1 MTPPFN
7 VNQLMFIG
15 LNLTQLPQSQTRN
28 LFFIECDCLIQID
41 AYHTLNIR
49 NLIVK
54 SDAITMADEKV
65 ESLLKGNT
73 LRVYW
78 HLLKTQNGSVGAR
91 ETQRALKF
99 SSPAL
104 AVYHLDKLEEL
115 GLAEKTMNG
124 EYRLVKAVNVGVL
137 KQFVRF
143 GALML
148 PRHFFY
154 ATMFTTLLVFFVFQV
169 KRIDF
174 NSSFALVITILATTV
189 AWYETLRVWRQKP

>member
-1 MTPPFN
+1 M
-7 VNQLMFIG
+7 
-15 LNLTQLPQSQTRN
+15 SEEK
-28 LFFIECDCLIQID
+28 IES
-41 AYHTLNIR
+41 A
-49 NLIVK
+49 
-54 SDAITMADEKV
+54 
-65 ESLLKGNT
+65 LKGNT

-78 HLLKTQNGSVGAR
+78 FLLRTPNGSVGAR

-104 AVYHLDKLEEL
+104 AVYHLDKLAEL
-115 GLAEKTMNG
+115 GLAEKMNG

-154 ATMFTTLLVFFVFQV
+154 ATMFTTLLVFYLVQFRRV
-169 KRIDF
+169 DF
-174 NSSFALVITILATTV
+174 YSTFALVVVILATALT
-189 AWYETLRVWRQKP
+189 WYETLRVWRQKP

>member
-1 MTPPFN
+1 MRHCSLRG
-7 VNQLMFIG
+7 V
-15 LNLTQLPQSQTRN
+15 SK
-28 LFFIECDCLIQID
+28 IQICS
-41 AYHTLNIR
+41 YHILNST
-49 NLIVK
+49 NPLVK
-54 SDAITMADEKV
+54 RGSLVVSDEKV

-78 HLLKTQNGSVGAR
+78 YLLKTPSGSVGAR

-115 GLAEKTMNG
+115 GLAEKTVNG

-154 ATMFTTLLVFFVFQV
+154 ATMFTTLLVFYVFQFRRV
-169 KRIDF
+169 DF
-174 NSSFALVITILATTV
+174 YSTFALVMTVLAV
-189 AWYETLRVWRQKP
+189 AVSWYETLRVWRQKP

>member
-1 MTPPFN
+1 M
-7 VNQLMFIG
+7 L
-15 LNLTQLPQSQTRN
+15 
-28 LFFIECDCLIQID
+28 
-41 AYHTLNIR
+41 
-49 NLIVK
+49 
-54 SDAITMADEKV
+54 DETGMSEEKI

-78 HLLKTQNGSVGAR
+78 FLLRSSSGTVGAR

-104 AVYHLDKLEEL
+104 AVYHLDKLAEL
-115 GLAEKTMNG
+115 GLAEKTDG

-148 PRHFFY
+148 PRHFLY
-154 ATMFTTLLVFFVFQV
+154 ATMFTTLLIFYLVQFNRV
-169 KRIDF
+169 DF
-174 NSSFALVITILATTV
+174 YSIFALIVGLLATGIM
-189 AWYETLRVWRQKP
+189 WYETLKAWRQKP